1 MWCLSRARGS
11 EGWGKV
17 IVNVSSYEAAD
28 EMRHVFIVIALYGPV
43 DPSEP
48 NGKGCKSSKL
58 WWQLRSQVGGVPM
71 NRRDSEILFSNPVRG
86 KCHAAY
92 LWEFFSAFGGPAC
105 VWSKFEPVWQHIPS
119 IILLQFWISPVFDHF
134 YSCVTGK
141 YTVNTQLFVLLLI
154 IGSWATL

>member
-17 IVNVSSYEAAD
+17 VNVSSYEAAD

-58 WWQLRSQVGGVPM
+58 WWQLRSQVGGGPM
-71 NRRDSEILFSNPVRG
+71 NCRYAEILFGNPVLG
-86 KCHAAY
+86 KCHAAD
-92 LWEFFSAFGGPAC
+92 LWEVLQGVQLLEALRVSQGVLSYILISEVNLNLYGNTFPLKSFC
-105 VWSKFEPVWQHIPS
+105 KFEFPLFLTTFLHVWQTNI
-119 IILLQFWISPVFDHF
+119 Q
-134 YSCVTGK
+134 
-141 YTVNTQLFVLLLI
+141 
-154 IGSWATL
+154 